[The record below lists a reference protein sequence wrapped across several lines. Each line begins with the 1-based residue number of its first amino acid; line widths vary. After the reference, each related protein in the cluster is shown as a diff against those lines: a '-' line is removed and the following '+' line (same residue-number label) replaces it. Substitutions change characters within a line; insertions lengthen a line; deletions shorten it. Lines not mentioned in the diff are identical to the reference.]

1 MVIKNCVAYYIDVS
15 ISKCQDKTS
24 IIFDIIINMEYKLP
38 KPPKIKE
45 KVMQPDQRKFCVVPL
60 RAVVAKDLTLTG
72 LKVLCLLASYCN
84 KAGFTYVS
92 QARLANDLGV
102 NQSAINRQIKQLET
116 KGYIKQFGGYSTNI
130 KGKTKRI
137 IYDENISDREAEQ
150 IAGEP
155 KEPFTN
161 VEYNQLLQKNNMLRK
176 NNKLKSEKSQHEVMQ
191 SSQSDREVIASLKS
205 SVAEVHKRAEI
216 DRLFRIGT
224 PVADIL
230 HRFKT

>member
-1 MVIKNCVAYYIDVS
+1 
-15 ISKCQDKTS
+15 
-24 IIFDIIINMEYKLP
+24 MEYKLP

-155 KEPFTN
+155 REPFTN
-161 VEYNQLLQKNNMLRK
+161 VEYNQMLQKNNMLRK
-176 NNKLKSEKSQHEVMQ
+176 NNSLSNSKSHDDVMQ
-191 SSQSDREVIASLKS
+191 STQVDMDVITSLKA
-205 SVAEVHKRAEI
+205 SVQSGHELAMLNRDI
-216 DRLFRIGT
+216 RLGLPIS
-224 PVADIL
+224 VLI
-230 HRFKT
+230 HRYKH

>member
-1 MVIKNCVAYYIDVS
+1 MK
-15 ISKCQDKTS
+15 
-24 IIFDIIINMEYKLP
+24 YKLP

-60 RAVVAKDLTLTG
+60 RAVLAKDLTLTG

-92 QARLANDLGV
+92 QARLANDLGI
-102 NQSAINRQIKQLET
+102 NQSAINRQIKQLES
-116 KGYIKQFGGYSTNI
+116 KGYIKQFSGYSTQV

-137 IYDENISDREAEQ
+137 IYDEDITDREAEQ

-161 VEYNQLLQKNNMLRK
+161 AEYNQLLQNNNMLRK
-176 NNKLKSEKSQHEVMQ
+176 NNSLDVAKSQHEVNQ
-191 SSQSDREVIASLKS
+191 SSQSDREVIASIKS
-205 SVAEVHKRAEI
+205 SVSTPLEKAMVQRDYEAGIPLDIIKRRYI
-216 DRLFRIGT
+216 KG
-224 PVADIL
+224 
-230 HRFKT
+230 

>member
-1 MVIKNCVAYYIDVS
+1 
-15 ISKCQDKTS
+15 
-24 IIFDIIINMEYKLP
+24 MEYKLP
-38 KPPKIKE
+38 KAPKIKE

-60 RAVVAKDLTLTG
+60 RAVLAKDLTLTG
-72 LKVLCLLASYCN
+72 LKILCLLASYCN

-116 KGYIKQFGGYSTNI
+116 KGYIKQFSGYSTNI

-137 IYDENISDREAEQ
+137 IYDENISDREAVQ

-161 VEYNQLLQKNNMLRK
+161 AEYNLLLQKNNMLRK
-176 NNKLKSEKSQHEVMQ
+176 NNKLSGSKSQHDGME
-191 SSQSDREVIASLKS
+191 STQSDEELIASLKS

-216 DRLFRIGT
+216 DRLVRIGT
-224 PVADIL
+224 PIADIL

>member
-1 MVIKNCVAYYIDVS
+1 MK
-15 ISKCQDKTS
+15 
-24 IIFDIIINMEYKLP
+24 YKLP

-102 NQSAINRQIKQLET
+102 TTGAINRQIKQLET

-137 IYDENISDREAEQ
+137 IYDEKISDREAEQ
-150 IAGEP
+150 IAGEQR
-155 KEPFTN
+155 EPFTN
-161 VEYNQLLQKNNMLRK
+161 KEYNELLRERNMLRK
-176 NNKLKSEKSQHEVMQ
+176 NNSLEGS
-191 SSQSDREVIASLKS
+191 SSQPEVNQSTMTDKEIIASIKM
-205 SVAEVHKRAEI
+205 SVS
-216 DRLFRIGT
+216 T
-224 PVADIL
+224 PLAKAMVQRDYEAGIPL
-230 HRFKT
+230 HIIKARYIKA

>member
-1 MVIKNCVAYYIDVS
+1 
-15 ISKCQDKTS
+15 
-24 IIFDIIINMEYKLP
+24 MEYKLP

-60 RAVVAKDLTLTG
+60 RAVLAKDLTLTG
-72 LKVLCLLASYCN
+72 LKILCLLASYCN

-116 KGYIKQFGGYSTNI
+116 KGYIKQFSGYSTNI

-137 IYDENISDREAEQ
+137 IYDENISDREAVQ

-161 VEYNQLLQKNNMLRK
+161 AEYNMLLQKNNMLRK
-176 NNKLKSEKSQHEVMQ
+176 NNKLSGSKSQHDGME
-191 SSQSDREVIASLKS
+191 STQSDEELIASLKS

-216 DRLFRIGT
+216 DRLVRIGT
-224 PVADIL
+224 PIADIL

>member
-1 MVIKNCVAYYIDVS
+1 
-15 ISKCQDKTS
+15 
-24 IIFDIIINMEYKLP
+24 MEYKLP

-60 RAVVAKDLTLTG
+60 RAVLAKDLTLTG
-72 LKVLCLLASYCN
+72 LKILCLLASYCN

-161 VEYNQLLQKNNMLRK
+161 AEYNEMLRRNNMLRK
-176 NNKLKSEKSQHEVMQ
+176 NNKLSVGKSQHEVME
-191 SSQSDREVIASLKS
+191 STKSDSELIASLKS

-216 DRLFRIGT
+216 DRLVRIGT

-230 HRFKT
+230 YRFKT

>member
-1 MVIKNCVAYYIDVS
+1 
-15 ISKCQDKTS
+15 
-24 IIFDIIINMEYKLP
+24 L
-38 KPPKIKE
+38 
-45 KVMQPDQRKFCVVPL
+45 
-60 RAVVAKDLTLTG
+60 AKDLTLTG
-72 LKVLCLLASYCN
+72 LKILCLLASYCN

-155 KEPFTN
+155 REPFTN
-161 VEYNQLLQKNNMLRK
+161 REYNQMLQKNNMLRK
-176 NNKLKSEKSQHEVMQ
+176 NNSLSDNKSHDEVMQ
-191 SSQSDREVIASLKS
+191 SSQSDKEIIASLKA
-205 SVAEVHKRAEI
+205 SVS
-216 DRLFRIGT
+216 T
-224 PVADIL
+224 PLQKAMVQRDYEQGIPLDIIKA
-230 HRFKT
+230 RYIKG

>member
-1 MVIKNCVAYYIDVS
+1 
-15 ISKCQDKTS
+15 
-24 IIFDIIINMEYKLP
+24 MEYKLP

-102 NQSAINRQIKQLET
+102 TTGAINRQIKQLET

-137 IYDENISDREAEQ
+137 IYDEKISDREAEQ

-155 KEPFTN
+155 REPFTN
-161 VEYNQLLQKNNMLRK
+161 KEYNELLRERNMLRK
-176 NNKLKSEKSQHEVMQ
+176 NNSLEGS
-191 SSQSDREVIASLKS
+191 SSQPEVNQSTMTDKEIIASIKM
-205 SVAEVHKRAEI
+205 SVS
-216 DRLFRIGT
+216 T
-224 PVADIL
+224 PLAKAMVQRDYEAGIPL
-230 HRFKT
+230 HIIKARYIKA

>member
-1 MVIKNCVAYYIDVS
+1 
-15 ISKCQDKTS
+15 
-24 IIFDIIINMEYKLP
+24 MEYKLP

-60 RAVVAKDLTLTG
+60 RAVVAKDITLTG

-92 QARLANDLGV
+92 QARMANDLGV
-102 NQSAINRQIKQLET
+102 TTGAINQQLKKLINNGYVKQYDGYAT
-116 KGYIKQFGGYSTNI
+116 KI

-137 IYDENISDREAEQ
+137 VYDENISDREAEQ

-161 VEYNQLLQKNNMLRK
+161 AEYNRLLEQKRISKNNDISNK
-176 NNKLKSEKSQHEVMQ
+176 NIADSLNQ
-191 SSQSDREVIASLKS
+191 STQADMDVITSLKA
-205 SVAEVHKRAEI
+205 SVQSGHELAMLNR
-216 DRLFRIGT
+216 
-224 PVADIL
+224 DIKL
-230 HRFKT
+230 GLPISVLIHRYKH

>member
-1 MVIKNCVAYYIDVS
+1 
-15 ISKCQDKTS
+15 
-24 IIFDIIINMEYKLP
+24 MEYKLP
-38 KPPKIKE
+38 KPPKIQE

-130 KGKTKRI
+130 KGKTKRM
-137 IYDENISDREAEQ
+137 IYDEKISDREAEQ

-155 KEPFTN
+155 REPFTN
-161 VEYNQLLQKNNMLRK
+161 VEYNQMLQKNNMLRK
-176 NNKLKSEKSQHEVMQ
+176 NNSLSDSKSHDDVMQ
-191 SSQSDREVIASLKS
+191 STMSDREIIASIKM
-205 SVAEVHKRAEI
+205 SVSTTLQKAMVQRDYERGIPINIIKARYI
-216 DRLFRIGT
+216 KD
-224 PVADIL
+224 
-230 HRFKT
+230 

>member
-1 MVIKNCVAYYIDVS
+1 
-15 ISKCQDKTS
+15 
-24 IIFDIIINMEYKLP
+24 
-38 KPPKIKE
+38 
-45 KVMQPDQRKFCVVPL
+45 MQPDQRKFCVVPL

-102 NQSAINRQIKQLET
+102 TTGAINRQIKQLET

-137 IYDENISDREAEQ
+137 IYDEQISDREAEQ

-161 VEYNQLLQKNNMLRK
+161 KEYNELLRERNMLRK
-176 NNKLKSEKSQHEVMQ
+176 NNTLADSNSQHEVNQ
-191 SSQSDREVIASLKS
+191 STLTDKEIIASLKS
-205 SVAEVHKRAEI
+205 CVEEVHKRAEI
-216 DRLFRIGT
+216 DRLVRLGVPIAEIVRRYQT
-224 PVADIL
+224 
-230 HRFKT
+230 

>member
-1 MVIKNCVAYYIDVS
+1 
-15 ISKCQDKTS
+15 
-24 IIFDIIINMEYKLP
+24 MEYKLP

-60 RAVVAKDLTLTG
+60 RAVLAKDLTLTG
-72 LKVLCLLASYCN
+72 LKILCLLASYCN

-161 VEYNQLLQKNNMLRK
+161 AEYNQMLQKNNMLRK
-176 NNKLKSEKSQHEVMQ
+176 NNSLDVVKSQHEVMQ
-191 SSQSDREVIASLKS
+191 STKSDKEIIASLKS
-205 SVAEVHKRAEI
+205 CVEEVHKRAEI
-216 DRLFRIGT
+216 DRLVRIGVPIAEIVRRYQT
-224 PVADIL
+224 
-230 HRFKT
+230 

>member
-1 MVIKNCVAYYIDVS
+1 MD
-15 ISKCQDKTS
+15 
-24 IIFDIIINMEYKLP
+24 YKLP

-60 RAVVAKDLTLTG
+60 RAVLAKDLTLTG
-72 LKVLCLLASYCN
+72 LKILCLLASYCN

-116 KGYIKQFGGYSTNI
+116 KGYIKQFSGYSTNI

-137 IYDENISDREAEQ
+137 IYDEQISDREAEQ

-161 VEYNQLLQKNNMLRK
+161 AEYNLMLQKNNMLRK
-176 NNKLKSEKSQHEVMQ
+176 NNSLDVVKSQHDVMQ
-191 SSQSDREVIASLKS
+191 STKSDSEIIASLKS
-205 SVAEVHKRAEI
+205 CVEEVHKRAEI
-216 DRLFRIGT
+216 DRLVRLGVPIDEIVRRYQT
-224 PVADIL
+224 
-230 HRFKT
+230 

>member
-1 MVIKNCVAYYIDVS
+1 
-15 ISKCQDKTS
+15 
-24 IIFDIIINMEYKLP
+24 MEYKLP

-102 NQSAINRQIKQLET
+102 TTGAINRQIKQLET

-137 IYDENISDREAEQ
+137 IYDEKISDREAEQ

-155 KEPFTN
+155 REPFTN
-161 VEYNQLLQKNNMLRK
+161 REYSQLLRERNMLRK
-176 NNKLKSEKSQHEVMQ
+176 NNSLEGS
-191 SSQSDREVIASLKS
+191 SSQPEVNQSTMSDREIIASLKM
-205 SVAEVHKRAEI
+205 SVS
-216 DRLFRIGT
+216 T
-224 PVADIL
+224 PLEKAMVQRDYEQGIPLDIIKA
-230 HRFKT
+230 RYIKD

>member
-1 MVIKNCVAYYIDVS
+1 
-15 ISKCQDKTS
+15 
-24 IIFDIIINMEYKLP
+24 MEYKLP

-60 RAVVAKDLTLTG
+60 RAVVAKDITLTG

-102 NQSAINRQIKQLET
+102 TTGAINQQLKKLINNGYVKQYN
-116 KGYIKQFGGYSTNI
+116 GYATNI

-137 IYDENISDREAEQ
+137 VYDENISDREAEQ

-161 VEYNQLLQKNNMLRK
+161 AEYNRLLEQKRISKNNDISNK
-176 NNKLKSEKSQHEVMQ
+176 NIANSLNQ
-191 SSQSDREVIASLKS
+191 STQADMDVITSLKA
-205 SVAEVHKRAEI
+205 SVHSGHELAMLNRDI
-216 DRLFRIGT
+216 RLGLPIS
-224 PVADIL
+224 VLI
-230 HRFKT
+230 HRYKH

>member
-1 MVIKNCVAYYIDVS
+1 MS
-15 ISKCQDKTS
+15 TLL
-24 IIFDIIINMEYKLP
+24 FDIIINMEYKLP

-60 RAVVAKDLTLTG
+60 RAVLAKDITLTG

-102 NQSAINRQIKQLET
+102 TSGAINQQLKKLINNGYVKQYN
-116 KGYIKQFGGYSTNI
+116 GYATQI

-137 IYDENISDREAEQ
+137 VYDENISDREAEQ

-155 KEPFTN
+155 KEPFTHA
-161 VEYNQLLQKNNMLRK
+161 EYNRILEQKRISNNNDIANKNIDNSLNQSTMTDKEIIASIKNSVSTPLQKAMVQRDYEQGIPL
-176 NNKLKSEKSQHEVMQ
+176 
-191 SSQSDREVIASLKS
+191 
-205 SVAEVHKRAEI
+205 
-216 DRLFRIGT
+216 
-224 PVADIL
+224 DIIKA
-230 HRFKT
+230 RYIKA

>member
-1 MVIKNCVAYYIDVS
+1 
-15 ISKCQDKTS
+15 
-24 IIFDIIINMEYKLP
+24 MEYKLP

-60 RAVVAKDLTLTG
+60 RAVLAKDLTLTG
-72 LKVLCLLASYCN
+72 LKILCLLASYCN

>member
-1 MVIKNCVAYYIDVS
+1 
-15 ISKCQDKTS
+15 
-24 IIFDIIINMEYKLP
+24 MEYKLP
-38 KPPKIKE
+38 KPPKIQE

-60 RAVVAKDLTLTG
+60 RAVVAKDITLTG

-102 NQSAINRQIKQLET
+102 TTGAVNQQLKKLINNGYVKQYNGYAT
-116 KGYIKQFGGYSTNI
+116 KI

-137 IYDENISDREAEQ
+137 VYDENISDREAEQ

-161 VEYNQLLQKNNMLRK
+161 AEYNRLLEQKRISKNNDISNKNIADSLDQSTMSDKEIIASIKMSVSTTLQKAMVQRDYERGIPIHIIK
-176 NNKLKSEKSQHEVMQ
+176 ARYIK
-191 SSQSDREVIASLKS
+191 A
-205 SVAEVHKRAEI
+205 
-216 DRLFRIGT
+216 
-224 PVADIL
+224 
-230 HRFKT
+230 

>member
-1 MVIKNCVAYYIDVS
+1 
-15 ISKCQDKTS
+15 
-24 IIFDIIINMEYKLP
+24 MEYKLP

-60 RAVVAKDLTLTG
+60 RAVVAKDITLTG

-102 NQSAINRQIKQLET
+102 TTGAINQQLKKLINNGYVKQYDGYAT
-116 KGYIKQFGGYSTNI
+116 KI

-137 IYDENISDREAEQ
+137 VYDENISDREAEQ

-155 KEPFTN
+155 KEPFN
-161 VEYNQLLQKNNMLRK
+161 NAEYNRLLEQKRISKNNDISNK
-176 NNKLKSEKSQHEVMQ
+176 NIADSLNQ
-191 SSQSDREVIASLKS
+191 STQADMDVITSLKA
-205 SVAEVHKRAEI
+205 SVQSGHELAMLNR
-216 DRLFRIGT
+216 
-224 PVADIL
+224 DIKL
-230 HRFKT
+230 GLPISVLIHRYKH

>member
-1 MVIKNCVAYYIDVS
+1 
-15 ISKCQDKTS
+15 
-24 IIFDIIINMEYKLP
+24 MEYKLP

-102 NQSAINRQIKQLET
+102 SVTAINRQIKQLET
-116 KGYIKQFGGYSTNI
+116 KGYIKQFSGYSTNI

-137 IYDENISDREAEQ
+137 IYDEQISDREAEQ

-161 VEYNQLLQKNNMLRK
+161 AEYNMMLQKNNMLRK
-176 NNKLKSEKSQHEVMQ
+176 NNSLDVVNKQHEVEE
-191 SSQSDREVIASLKS
+191 STKSDREIIASLKS
-205 SVAEVHKRAEI
+205 CVEEVHKRAEI
-216 DRLFRIGT
+216 DRLVRIGT

-230 HRFKT
+230 YRFKT

>member
-1 MVIKNCVAYYIDVS
+1 
-15 ISKCQDKTS
+15 
-24 IIFDIIINMEYKLP
+24 MEYKLP

-60 RAVVAKDLTLTG
+60 RAVLAKDLTLTG
-72 LKVLCLLASYCN
+72 LKILCLLASYCN

-116 KGYIKQFGGYSTNI
+116 KGYIKQFSGYSTNI

-161 VEYNQLLQKNNMLRK
+161 AEYNEMLRRNNMLRK
-176 NNKLKSEKSQHEVMQ
+176 NNSLDESKSQHEVIE
-191 SSQSDREVIASLKS
+191 SSQSDREIIASIKS
-205 SVAEVHKRAEI
+205 SVSTPLQRAMIQRDYEQGI
-216 DRLFRIGT
+216 PL
-224 PVADIL
+224 DIIKA
-230 HRFKT
+230 RYIKA

>member
-1 MVIKNCVAYYIDVS
+1 
-15 ISKCQDKTS
+15 
-24 IIFDIIINMEYKLP
+24 MEYKLP

-60 RAVVAKDLTLTG
+60 RAVLAKDLTLTG
-72 LKVLCLLASYCN
+72 LKILCLLASYCN

-116 KGYIKQFGGYSTNI
+116 KGYIKQFSGYSTNI

-137 IYDENISDREAEQ
+137 IYDENISDREAVQ

-161 VEYNQLLQKNNMLRK
+161 AEYNMLLQKNNMLRK
-176 NNKLKSEKSQHEVMQ
+176 NNKLSSSKSQHDGME
-191 SSQSDREVIASLKS
+191 STQSDEELIASLKS

-216 DRLFRIGT
+216 DRLVRIGT
-224 PVADIL
+224 PIADIL

>member
-1 MVIKNCVAYYIDVS
+1 
-15 ISKCQDKTS
+15 
-24 IIFDIIINMEYKLP
+24 MEYKLP

-60 RAVVAKDLTLTG
+60 RAVIAKDLTLTG

-137 IYDENISDREAEQ
+137 IYDEKISDREAEQ

-155 KEPFTN
+155 REPFTN
-161 VEYNQLLQKNNMLRK
+161 VEYNQMLQKNNMLRK
-176 NNKLKSEKSQHEVMQ
+176 NNTLSDSKSHDDVMQ
-191 SSQSDREVIASLKS
+191 STMSDKEIIASIKN
-205 SVAEVHKRAEI
+205 SVS
-216 DRLFRIGT
+216 T
-224 PVADIL
+224 PLQKAMVQRDYEQGIPLDIIKA
-230 HRFKT
+230 RYIKG

>member
-1 MVIKNCVAYYIDVS
+1 M
-15 ISKCQDKTS
+15 
-24 IIFDIIINMEYKLP
+24 MEYKLP
-38 KPPKIKE
+38 KAPKIQE

-60 RAVVAKDLTLTG
+60 RAVLAKDLTLTG
-72 LKVLCLLASYCN
+72 LKILCLLASYCN

-137 IYDENISDREAEQ
+137 IYDEKISDREAEQ

-155 KEPFTN
+155 REPFTN
-161 VEYNQLLQKNNMLRK
+161 REYNQLLRERNMLRK
-176 NNKLKSEKSQHEVMQ
+176 NNSLEGS
-191 SSQSDREVIASLKS
+191 SSQPEVNQSTMSDKELIASIKN
-205 SVAEVHKRAEI
+205 SVSTPLQKAMIQRDYEVGI
-216 DRLFRIGT
+216 PL
-224 PVADIL
+224 DII
-230 HRFKT
+230 KAKYIKA

>member
-1 MVIKNCVAYYIDVS
+1 
-15 ISKCQDKTS
+15 
-24 IIFDIIINMEYKLP
+24 MEYKLP

-60 RAVVAKDLTLTG
+60 RAVVAKDITLTG

-92 QARLANDLGV
+92 QARMANDLGV
-102 NQSAINRQIKQLET
+102 TTGAVNQQLKKLINNGYVKQ
-116 KGYIKQFGGYSTNI
+116 YNGYSTNI

-137 IYDENISDREAEQ
+137 VYDENISDREAEQ

-161 VEYNQLLQKNNMLRK
+161 AEYNRLLEQKRISK
-176 NNKLKSEKSQHEVMQ
+176 NKDIVTSNIEHSLNQ
-191 SSQSDREVIASLKS
+191 STQSDGDVITSLKA
-205 SVAEVHKRAEI
+205 SVQSGHELAMLNR
-216 DRLFRIGT
+216 
-224 PVADIL
+224 DIKL
-230 HRFKT
+230 GLPISVLIHRYKH

>member
-1 MVIKNCVAYYIDVS
+1 
-15 ISKCQDKTS
+15 
-24 IIFDIIINMEYKLP
+24 MEYKLP
-38 KPPKIKE
+38 KVPKIKE

-60 RAVVAKDLTLTG
+60 RAVLAKDLTLTG
-72 LKVLCLLASYCN
+72 LKILCLLASYCN

-116 KGYIKQFGGYSTNI
+116 KGYIKQFSGYSTNI

-155 KEPFTN
+155 REPFTN
-161 VEYNQLLQKNNMLRK
+161 VEYNQMLQKNNMLRK
-176 NNKLKSEKSQHEVMQ
+176 NNKLESEKSQNEVMQ
-191 SSQSDREVIASLKS
+191 SSQSDREIIASLKS

>member
-1 MVIKNCVAYYIDVS
+1 
-15 ISKCQDKTS
+15 
-24 IIFDIIINMEYKLP
+24 MEYKLP

-60 RAVVAKDLTLTG
+60 RAVVAKDITLTG

-92 QARLANDLGV
+92 QARMANDLGV
-102 NQSAINRQIKQLET
+102 TTGAVNQQLKKLINNGYVKQYDGYAT
-116 KGYIKQFGGYSTNI
+116 KI

-137 IYDENISDREAEQ
+137 VYDENISDREAEQ

-161 VEYNQLLQKNNMLRK
+161 AEYNRLLEQKRINKNNDISNK
-176 NNKLKSEKSQHEVMQ
+176 NIADSLNQ
-191 SSQSDREVIASLKS
+191 STQADMDVITSLKA
-205 SVAEVHKRAEI
+205 SVQSGHELAMLNR
-216 DRLFRIGT
+216 
-224 PVADIL
+224 DIKL
-230 HRFKT
+230 GLPISVLIHRYKH

>member
-1 MVIKNCVAYYIDVS
+1 
-15 ISKCQDKTS
+15 
-24 IIFDIIINMEYKLP
+24 MEYKLP

-102 NQSAINRQIKQLET
+102 TTGAINRQIKQLET

-137 IYDENISDREAEQ
+137 IYDEQISDREAEQ

-161 VEYNQLLQKNNMLRK
+161 KEYNELLRKRNMLRK
-176 NNKLKSEKSQHEVMQ
+176 NNTLADSNSQPEVNQ
-191 SSQSDREVIASLKS
+191 STLSDKEIITSLKS
-205 SVAEVHKRAEI
+205 CVEEVHKRAEI
-216 DRLFRIGT
+216 DRLVRLGVPIAEIVRRYQT
-224 PVADIL
+224 
-230 HRFKT
+230 